1 LVPLIVDRADD
12 IERNRAMP
20 RELIDGLRSAGVF
33 RMYVPRSHGGDEF
46 STVDAIAV
54 IEELRRA
61 DGSVGWIA
69 TIGANSPALL
79 CRWPPATYDEIYRR
93 GPGCDPR
100 RQPLPRGQAGRHRR
114 RIRFSGQWPFASGC
128 EHADVITST
137 RSSSI
142 RRVGSSERPDA
153 VDASCR
159 GSRDQVKILDT
170 WHVSGLRGNGSHD
183 IAGRGSFRRRRVDRQ
198 HRRAAAGCS
207 HPLDTLPLLGRL
219 GLELAACAVGI
230 GQGAIDDVVDIAQ
243 TKRSLGG
250 CWVRVAE
257 DPVFQYKLGRL
268 ELDLRTA
275 RILVQHIARLDGEY
289 ASRVDPPSQGELL
302 QRRTLLGRIAELT
315 AAVVD
320 GAYAACGTTG
330 LYTSSPLQRR
340 LRDIR
345 ALTQHIMFAYNAYT
359 PRRRATT
366 RRTRQH
372 RSALSYACSA
382 RHFVHDDQVDELG
395 APSNISAIV
404 ALAACSPSSRRG
416 SFSRARAF
424 SSLSKTTIM

>member
-1 LVPLIVDRADD
+1 LVPLIVERADD
-12 IERNRAMP
+12 IERDRAMP
-20 RELIDGLRSAGVF
+20 GEVLDGLRSAGVF

-46 STVDAIAV
+46 STVDVIAV
-54 IEELRRA
+54 IEELARA

-79 CRWPPATYDEIYRR
+79 CRWPVATYDEIYRQ
-93 GPGCDPR
+93 GPDVIHAGSL
-100 RQPLPRGQAGRHRR
+100 LPRGQAVVTEGGY
-114 RIRFSGQWPFASGC
+114 RFTGQWPFASGC
-128 EHADVITST
+128 EHADVITFNAFVVDPS
-137 RSSSI
+137 R
-142 RRVGSSERPDA
+142 GSSEGQMPSMRAA
-153 VDASCR
+153 VVRA
-159 GSRDQVKILDT
+159 DQVKILDT
-170 WHVSGLRGNGSHD
+170 WHVSGLRGTGSHD
-183 IAGRGSFRRRRVDRQ
+183 IAVEDLFVPDEWTASIVAPPPVVR
-198 HRRAAAGCS
+198 
-207 HPLDTLPLLGRL
+207 HPLDVLPLLGRL

-250 CWVRVAE
+250 LLGRVAE

-275 RILVQHIARLDGEY
+275 RILLQHIACLDGEF

-345 ALTQHIMFAYNAYT
+345 ALTQHILFAYNAYT
-359 PRRRATT
+359 PAG
-366 RRTRQH
+366 
-372 RSALSYACSA
+372 ALL
-382 RHFVHDDQVDELG
+382 LG
-395 APSNISAIV
+395 EPVNAG
-404 ALAACSPSSRRG
+404 L
-416 SFSRARAF
+416 
-424 SSLSKTTIM
+424 L